1 MIYLAQYRISV
12 GCFYYKRPS
21 SGAPRAKSYIV
32 LYGILKIG
40 IECTIIWVLMSMLL
54 LLRGDIELVPRV

>member
-1 MIYLAQYRISV
+1 MIDLEQYRISV

-40 IECTIIWVLMSMLL
+40 IECTINMCVDEHATVTVW
-54 LLRGDIELVPRV
+54 